1 MTEKSSRIE
10 RLVFGRTGHLSSRT
24 LFGAAALSNVSQA
37 EADQTVEMLLEYG
50 VNHIDT
56 AASYGNSELLL
67 GPAMERY
74 RGHFFLATKT
84 GQRTYREA
92 REDIHR
98 SLERLRTS
106 QVDLLQLHCLVDPGE
121 WEIALGPGG
130 ALEAAIEARDAGLVR
145 FIGVTGHGVTVAR
158 QHRLSLERFDFD
170 SVLLPWNY
178 PMAQNAQYAREFH
191 ELVEICARKNVAVQ
205 TIKSTCRRPWGEQDR
220 TRATWYQPM
229 ETQDD
234 IDLAVGWVLGH
245 PNLFL
250 NTTGD
255 IHLLPRTLDAASRF
269 AAPPSEAD
277 MEGLVRKAEMEPLF
291 V

>member
-1 MTEKSSRIE
+1 MIKQ
-10 RLVFGRTGHLSSRT
+10 LPFGHTGHLSSRT
-24 LFGAAALSNVSQA
+24 LFGAAAFSNVSQV
-37 EADQTVEMLLEYG
+37 EADRTLEMLLEYG

-67 GPAMERY
+67 GPGMERY
-74 RGHFFLATKT
+74 REHFFVATKT

-92 REDIHR
+92 KEEIHR
-98 SLERLRTS
+98 SLERLRMS
-106 QVDLLQLHCLVDPGE
+106 HVDLLQLHCLVDPGE

-130 ALEAAIEARDAGLVR
+130 ALEAAIEAREEGLVR

-170 SVLLPWNY
+170 SILLPWNY
-178 PMAQNAQYAREFH
+178 SMAQNAQYAREFN
-191 ELVEICARKNVAVQ
+191 ELVEICERKNVAVQ
-205 TIKSTCRRPWGEQDR
+205 TIKSISRGAWGEQAQ

-229 ETQDD
+229 EDQDD
-234 IDLAVGWVLGH
+234 IDLAVGWVLGRA
-245 PNLFL
+245 NLFL
-250 NTTGD
+250 NTAGD

-269 AAPPSEAD
+269 EAPPSEEA
-277 MEGLVRKAEMEPLF
+277 MERLSQTTAMEPLF